1 MSGVPESWNAWVIQ
15 NLLRGVDAQSLL
27 VTLLQNGFPFEAC
40 KKALGSNLPPS
51 VQYFKDGTFYQK
63 LCRPG
68 LLLNLASRKATLLV
82 EDKAQLLRIDNFMS
96 EQECAEIAALTKTKL
111 RPSEIAAKSGYEGFR
126 TSTTC
131 DLPYTNDPAA
141 DAVDKKIIECLQL
154 GVGEKEVIQAQHYA
168 IGQQFKAHTDYF
180 EPGSEEFKTYS
191 KDGGQRTWTF
201 MVYLNQE
208 CEGGETEFVHLGL
221 KFKPKTGTAI
231 VWNNL
236 NADGTPN
243 PNTLH
248 QAHPILSGEKI
259 VITKWFREQESD
271 AQDIQLGVGD

>member
-1 MSGVPESWNAWVIQ
+1 MAALPENWKSWVIQ
-15 NLLRGVDAQSLL
+15 NLLAGVDATTLL
-27 VTLLQNGFPFEAC
+27 TTLLQNGFQYEAC
-40 KKALGSNLPPS
+40 RKALGANLPDD
-51 VQYFKDGTFYQK
+51 VHYFKDASFYERLTQ
-63 LCRPG
+63 PQ
-68 LLLNLASRKATLLV
+68 LLSSLSELDAQYLV
-82 EDKAQLLRIDNFMS
+82 AEQAQLIRIDNFLS
-96 EQECAEIAALTKTKL
+96 PQECAEICALTKTKL

-141 DAVDKKIIECLQL
+141 DAVDKKIIQCLGL
-154 GVGEKEVIQAQHYA
+154 GAGEKEIIQAQHYA

-180 EPGSEEFKTYS
+180 EPGSEEFKQYS

-201 MVYLNQE
+201 MVYLNE
-208 CEGGETEFVHLGL
+208 ACEGGETEFLHLGL

-236 NADGTPN
+236 LPDGAPN
-243 PNTLH
+243 PKTLH
-248 QAHPILSGEKI
+248 QAHPILSGEKV

-271 AQDIQLGVGD
+271 GQVIRYS

>member
-1 MSGVPESWNAWVIQ
+1 MAALPENWKSWVIQ
-15 NLLRGVDAQSLL
+15 NLLAGVDATTLL
-27 VTLLQNGFPFEAC
+27 TTLLQNGFQYEAAR
-40 KKALGSNLPPS
+40 KALGSNLS
-51 VQYFKDGTFYQK
+51 ADIHYFKDAAFYQRLTK
-63 LCRPG
+63 PG
-68 LLLNLASRKATLLV
+68 LLDNLSSLDAEYLV
-82 EDKAQLLRIDNFMS
+82 SDKAQLLRIDHFMTA
-96 EQECAEIAALTKTKL
+96 QQCAQITALTKTKL

-141 DAVDKKIIECLQL
+141 DAVDKKIIECLGL
-154 GVGEKEVIQAQHYA
+154 GVGEKEIIQAQHYD

-180 EPGSEEFKTYS
+180 EPGSQEFKQYS

-201 MVYLNQE
+201 MVYLNE
-208 CEGGETEFVHLGL
+208 ACEGGETEFIHLGL

-236 NADGTPN
+236 LSDGTPN

-248 QAHPILSGEKI
+248 QAHPIISGEKV

-271 AQDIQLGVGD
+271 GQVISFS